1 MTKRIGIVAVFLVGC
16 AVGGGA
22 GQFVVPK
29 ASAQQAAQLQQW
41 EVTCVGGNADSPEG
55 QAAAIEKAGR
65 RLGHER
71 WEPVGGGDLVWC
83 FKRPKM

>member
-22 GQFVVPK
+22 SQFVVPK
-29 ASAQQAAQLQQW
+29 ASAQQAATLTKW
-41 EVTCVGGNADSPEG
+41 EIVCEQGLNWDEFQPVARKMGDQGFELVGYSYADQSS
-55 QAAAIEKAGR
+55 
-65 RLGHER
+65 
-71 WEPVGGGDLVWC
+71 C